1 MRTFKIVFLWAL
13 IALCVGLTGIIYLQS
28 EGAATAVGSLLLL
41 VIVSF
46 AYDHRASIFG
56 KGEAAAIRHD
66 EAVGASVGHA
76 VAMSRFADGEVR
88 GAPNYSGK
96 P

>member
-1 MRTFKIVFLWAL
+1 MRTFKIVVLWIL
-13 IALCVGLTGIIYLQS
+13 VALCVGLTGVIYLQS
-28 EGAATAVGSLLLL
+28 EGAALAVGSLLLL

-46 AYDHRASIFG
+46 LYDHRASIFS
-56 KGEAAAIRHD
+56 KSEAAAIRHD

-88 GAPNYSGK
+88 GAPNFKGNS
-96 P
+96 